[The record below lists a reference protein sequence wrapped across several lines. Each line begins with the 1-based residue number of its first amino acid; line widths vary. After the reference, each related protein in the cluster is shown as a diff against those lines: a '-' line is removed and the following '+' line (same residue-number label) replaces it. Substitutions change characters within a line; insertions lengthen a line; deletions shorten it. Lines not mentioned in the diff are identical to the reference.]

1 MPRNFSTLWLLQ
13 GFTHVGHGTN
23 FDFAFYAHRCQHSP
37 WLISSVCMAL
47 TAALIGARQMTAR
60 RLRGRCVGS
69 IHLRDQ
75 ENDI

>member
-1 MPRNFSTLWLLQ
+1 MQ
-13 GFTHVGHGTN
+13 GLTHFGEETN

-47 TAALIGARQMTAR
+47 TAVLIGARHTTAR
-60 RLRGRCVGS
+60 RLTSRFIGS